1 MRLRG
6 TQLTIVEQRARLSA
20 RRMSGF
26 DRLSGGVD
34 HDVNLS
40 SVNKRQNV
48 QVQGDSFYLY
58 RLYSIYNMAVR
69 NLSIVPVLL

>member
-1 MRLRG
+1 
-6 TQLTIVEQRARLSA
+6 
-20 RRMSGF
+20 MSGF